1 MALPVFQKKPIG
13 HSVLWLL
20 TVFSLLTAILLKE
33 NVASIDLW
41 GKLAIPAIF
50 FQSGSFPVLDDFSFT
65 ALHSKWTDH
74 EWLSGFA
81 FYFALLWGGDAGLS
95 GLKLFCLLISLAG
108 VFACTGRQGIP
119 AWFTSTLLLGCGS
132 NALVT
137 GFLTTGRPQIFT
149 FAFLP
154 WFIFWLLVGFQAD
167 WDTSGDSKS
176 GGSQKTGGI
185 TLTTPLFILF
195 ILVMAIL
202 GWVWGNLHAG
212 FVVGLG
218 LLGVTCLW
226 HSLKQVW
233 VSKNS
238 ENLSVKWQEHR
249 HWFYPLAFV
258 LGVSL
263 NPYGLDYWH
272 YIFYA
277 ITLDRMGVSEWAP
290 VDWDNQYFLPSIVL
304 LLLLSAGLIRHVVN
318 NSEGSK
324 QNAILPTVL
333 FVLIAYFG
341 FRYIKHQP
349 LFILGG
355 ISLSSAYLW
364 SGLTELLTQF
374 PLPIQQTEK
383 VLRGRWIK
391 NAGKVLSLAIPL
403 IGILFSLW
411 KVLPELTNQQSDF
424 LQVSLNRVQQVGH
437 RTSPYPVEAI
447 RYLKQL
453 PQNNRFSQPARL
465 ITPFSWGEY
474 VFWELYPNFK
484 VSLDGR
490 LEAVYP
496 MEVFHQHRSLYLTHR
511 IAWPKADAYRESGP
525 PLFLLTETRRQL
537 SESHPEKTWRLC
549 YQDPVY
555 SVYQALNSNHRI
567 QKAYSA
573 VPQCPLLLLDAIP
586 DQAVTTDSVFTEAVQ
601 HQRFQHYLKD
611 FE

>member
-1 MALPVFQKKPIG
+1 MTALRSFQKKYLG
-13 HSVLWLL
+13 LGGLWLL
-20 TVFSLLTAILLKE
+20 MVFCLLTASLLKE

-65 ALHSKWTDH
+65 ASHAHWTDH

-81 FYFALLWGGDAGLS
+81 FYFALLWGGDSGLS
-95 GLKLFCLLISLAG
+95 GLKLFCLLVSLAG
-108 VFACTGRQGIP
+108 VFACTRRQGVP
-119 AWFTSTLLLGCGS
+119 ALFTSGLLLGCGS

-154 WFIFWLLVGFQAD
+154 WFLYWLLYGLQAD
-167 WDTSGDSKS
+167 LETSCDSKR
-176 GGSQKTGGI
+176 KFRLETAFH
-185 TLTTPLFILF
+185 LVVMLF
-195 ILVMAIL
+195 L

-226 HSLKQVW
+226 GSWQKLISSKRFELK
-233 VSKNS
+233 
-238 ENLSVKWQEHR
+238 EHW
-249 HWFYPLAFV
+249 HWLYPLAFV

-272 YIFYA
+272 YILYA

-290 VDWDNQYFLPSIVL
+290 VDWDNQYFLPSIIL
-304 LLLLSAGLIRHVVN
+304 LLLLSAGLLRVFFKEKRGDKPQDIVPN
-318 NSEGSK
+318 DIFPNL
-324 QNAILPTVL
+324 ILPAIW

-355 ISLSSAYLW
+355 VSLTATYLW
-364 SGLTELLTQF
+364 CGLKEIVSA
-374 PLPIQQTEK
+374 LPQQIQQ
-383 VLRGRWIK
+383 
-391 NAGKVLSLAIPL
+391 AITSQPQPPRL
-403 IGILFSLW
+403 MAKAWNILQIAVPVVGILFSLW
-411 KVLPELTNQQSDF
+411 EMMPQLTSHTVDA
-424 LQVSLNRVQQVGH
+424 LQVSLHRVQQVGH
-437 RTSPYPVEAI
+437 RTSPYPVEAV
-447 RYLKQL
+447 RYMKQL
-453 PQNNRFSQPARL
+453 PHKIDFAHPARL

-474 VFWELYPNFK
+474 VFWELYPHFQ

-511 IAWPKADAYRESGP
+511 IAWPKADVYRESGV
-525 PLFLLTETRRQL
+525 PLFLLTETRRQVSDAL
-537 SESHPEKTWRLC
+537 PVKTWRLC

-555 SVYQALNSNHRI
+555 SVYQAINSNHGI
-567 QKAYSA
+567 KTTHQAGPK
-573 VPQCPLLLLDAIP
+573 CPLLVLDAIP
-586 DQAVTTDSVFTEAVQ
+586 DQAVTTDSVFWEAVQ
-601 HQRFQHYLKD
+601 RRRFQHYLD
-611 FE
+611 NF